1 MAKKPEKDSK
11 SELEERVWNAIAAF
25 EQIVEAMPN
34 DRASLDALANAYEQ
48 VGDHTRAK
56 DYLVRLGS
64 VIIQEKDTEAAKG
77 IVEKVEI
84 YAEHDD
90 SAKQLLAKM
99 KEFLAAAQKESS
111 SALKTES
118 LPKQTKVPS
127 ADVRANFNMA
137 DELSF
142 AWSLLEAGEIT
153 QEEYASVVQDLTEM
167 SASDSNAT
175 ISVLHV
181 LEARASKN
189 LEKIAGFVS
198 RECLTPIISLS
209 SFELQ
214 PSVVSLLPMDFM
226 VRRGAI
232 VFELLGANALV
243 VVMNPYNKQLRQDIE
258 AATGKRCHF
267 FLALSSDFDQAI
279 AKLVQGASAKK

>member
-25 EQIVEAMPN
+25 EQILEAMPN

-56 DYLVRLGS
+56 DYLVRLGNA
-64 VIIQEKDTEAAKG
+64 IIQDRDIEAGKG

-90 SAKQLLAKM
+90 NARQLLAKM
-99 KEFLAAAQKESS
+99 KDFLSAQKESLAAVKAES
-111 SALKTES
+111 QLKHA
-118 LPKQTKVPS
+118 KAGA
-127 ADVRANFNMA
+127 ADVRSNFNMA

-142 AWSLLEAGEIT
+142 AWNLLEAGELT

-181 LEARASKN
+181 LEARAFKS

-198 RECLTPIISLS
+198 RECLAPIISLS
-209 SFELQ
+209 SFEIQ
-214 PSVVSLLPMDFM
+214 SAIVSMLPMDFM

-232 VFELLGANALV
+232 VFELLGNNALV

-258 AATGKRCHF
+258 AVTGKKCHF
-267 FLALSSDFDQAI
+267 FMALSSDFDQAI
-279 AKLVQGASAKK
+279 AKLVQGAADKKK